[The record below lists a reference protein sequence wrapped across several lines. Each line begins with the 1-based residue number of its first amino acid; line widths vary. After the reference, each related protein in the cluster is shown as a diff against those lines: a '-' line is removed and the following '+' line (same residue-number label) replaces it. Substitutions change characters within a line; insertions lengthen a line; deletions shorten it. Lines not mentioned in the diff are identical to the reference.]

1 MPCGSQYSKCHSG
14 YSKDEEEKMRK
25 RKMKSG
31 YRQTHAPAYHS
42 NHAPAYK
49 KRSMAGN
56 GDGEG
61 KKDKKICG
69 ESKTLCYVLGGL
81 GAVLVIAG
89 LWYAFSGRKKS
100 SGKK

>member
-1 MPCGSQYSKCHSG
+1 
-14 YSKDEEEKMRK
+14 
-25 RKMKSG
+25 
-31 YRQTHAPAYHS
+31 
-42 NHAPAYK
+42 
-49 KRSMAGN
+49 MAGN